1 MRTIG
6 LTGGIGSGKSAASHL
21 FEKLGV
27 PVIDADQVARDVVE
41 PGQPALAIIREHF
54 GPDVITTEGA
64 LNRRWLRQTV
74 FDHPAERQWLESLL
88 HPLIRQNI
96 LDWLAQQQQHH
107 YVLLTSPLLLETDQH
122 QLVDA
127 IIVVDVPEALQ
138 LQRTCQRDDITPEAA
153 QKIINSQIKRADR
166 LERADFILDNSLD
179 LYQLEQQV
187 FALDQQLKLTAG
199 NLSKKPLESYD
210 KT

>member
-6 LTGGIGSGKSAASHL
+6 LTGGIGSGKSAASRL

-41 PGQPALAIIREHF
+41 PDQPALVQIQQHF
-54 GPDVITTEGA
+54 GPEVITPQGE
-64 LNRRWLRQTV
+64 LNRRWLRQYV
-74 FDHPAERQWLESLL
+74 FDHPKERQWLESLL

-96 LDWLAQQQQHH
+96 LNWLLTQQQHP

-127 IIVVDVPEALQ
+127 IIVVDLSESIQ
-138 LQRTCQRDDITPEAA
+138 LQRT
-153 QKIINSQIKRADR
+153 
-166 LERADFILDNSLD
+166 
-179 LYQLEQQV
+179 
-187 FALDQQLKLTAG
+187 
-199 NLSKKPLESYD
+199 
-210 KT
+210 

>member
-6 LTGGIGSGKSAASHL
+6 LTGGIGSGKSAASRL

-41 PGQPALAIIREHF
+41 PDQPALVEIQQHF
-54 GPDVITTEGA
+54 APEVITAQGE
-64 LNRRWLRQTV
+64 LNRRWLRQYV
-74 FDHPAERQWLESLL
+74 FDHPKERQWLESLL

-96 LDWLAQQQQHH
+96 LNWLLTQQQHP

-127 IIVVDVPEALQ
+127 IIVVDVPESIQ
-138 LQRTCQRDDITPEAA
+138 LQRTCDRDDMSPEAA
-153 QKIINSQIKRADR
+153 QKIINTQIKRADR
-166 LERADFILDNSLD
+166 LARADFILDNSSD
-179 LYQLEQQV
+179 LHQLELQV
-187 FALDQQLKLTAG
+187 IALDQQLRLTAG
-199 NLSKKPLESYD
+199 N
-210 KT
+210 

>member
-6 LTGGIGSGKSAASHL
+6 LTGGIGSGKSAASRL

-41 PGQPALAIIREHF
+41 PDQPALVEIQQHF
-54 GPDVITTEGA
+54 GPEVITAKGE
-64 LNRRWLRQTV
+64 LNRRWLRQYV
-74 FDHPAERQWLESLL
+74 FDHPKERQWLESLL

-96 LDWLAQQQQHH
+96 LNWLLTQQQHP

-127 IIVVDVPEALQ
+127 IIVVDVPETIQ
-138 LQRTCQRDDITPEAA
+138 LQRTCDRDDMSPEAA
-153 QKIINSQIKRADR
+153 QKIINTQIKRADR
-166 LERADFILDNSLD
+166 LARADFILDNSSD
-179 LYQLEQQV
+179 LHQLELQV
-187 FALDQQLKLTAG
+187 IALDQQLRLTAG
-199 NLSKKPLESYD
+199 N
-210 KT
+210 

>member
-21 FEKLGV
+21 FEKLNV

-54 GPDVITTEGA
+54 GPDVITTDGE
-64 LNRRWLRQTV
+64 LNRRWLRQIV
-74 FDHPAERQWLESLL
+74 FDHPAERIWLESLL

-96 LDWLAQQQQHH
+96 LDWLARQQQHT
-107 YVLLTSPLLLETDQH
+107 YVLLTSPLLMETDQH

-138 LQRTCQRDDITPEAA
+138 LQRTCQRDDINPEAA
-153 QKIINSQIKRADR
+153 QKIISSQIKRADR
-166 LERADFILDNSLD
+166 LARADFILDNSAD

-187 FALDQQLKLTAG
+187 FALDQQLRLTAG
-199 NLSKKPLESYD
+199 N
-210 KT
+210 

>member
-6 LTGGIGSGKSAASHL
+6 LTGGIGSGKSAASRL

-41 PGQPALAIIREHF
+41 PDQPALVEIQQHF
-54 GPDVITTEGA
+54 GPEVITAKGE
-64 LNRRWLRQTV
+64 LNRRWLRQYV
-74 FDHPAERQWLESLL
+74 FDHPKERQWLESLL

-96 LDWLAQQQQHH
+96 LNWLLTQQQHP

-127 IIVVDVPEALQ
+127 IIVVDVPESIQ
-138 LQRTCQRDDITPEAA
+138 LQRTCDRDDMSPEAA
-153 QKIINSQIKRADR
+153 QKIINTQIKRADR
-166 LERADFILDNSLD
+166 LARADFILDNSSD
-179 LYQLEQQV
+179 LHQLELQV
-187 FALDQQLKLTAG
+187 IALDQQLRLTAG
-199 NLSKKPLESYD
+199 N
-210 KT
+210 